1 MRKIKNNHLVDLVY
15 QRIKDMIFDGFL
27 PPGEKINKIDLS
39 RQLGVSITPVN
50 EVINRLTGEKFLEK
64 RGRKGYFVKKFS
76 MKDLIEFYTVRAG
89 LEGIALRVCIED
101 LSDNQLNKFQDFFK
115 DFYLPLDEKEKER
128 YMKEDQRFH
137 EKIIDLSGNSM
148 ITDFNRNFNFI
159 MKSYQKGLVRQPE
172 ETLREHQEIIK
183 AIRERKSHKA
193 QELLITHHLTSIR
206 ELKSKNSQ

>member
-1 MRKIKNNHLVDLVY
+1 MVY
-15 QRIKDMIFDGFL
+15 QSIKDMIFDGFL

-64 RGRKGYFVKKFS
+64 KGRKGYFVKKFS

-101 LSDNQLNKFQDFFK
+101 LRDDQLNEFENFFK
-115 DFYLPLDEKEKER
+115 DFHLPLDEKEKER

-148 ITDFNRNFNFI
+148 INDFNQNFNFI

-172 ETLREHQEIIK
+172 KTLKEHQEIIK
-183 AIRERKSHKA
+183 AIIERKSHKA
-193 QELLITHHLTSIR
+193 QEFLISHHIKSIR
-206 ELKSKNSQ
+206 ELKSKR

>member
-76 MKDLIEFYTVRAG
+76 MKDLTEFYTVRAG
-89 LEGIALRVCIED
+89 LEGVALRFCIEE
-101 LSDNQLNKFQDFFK
+101 LSDDQLNEFENFFK
-115 DFYLPLDEKEKER
+115 DFHLPLDEKEKER

-148 ITDFNRNFNFI
+148 ITDFNQNFNFI

-172 ETLREHQEIIK
+172 ETLKEHQEIIK
-183 AIRERKSHKA
+183 AIIERKSHKA
-193 QELLITHHLTSIR
+193 QELLIIHHLKSIQ
-206 ELKSKNSQ
+206 ELKSEK

>member
-50 EVINRLTGEKFLEK
+50 EVINRLTGEKYLEK
-64 RGRKGYFVKKFS
+64 RERKGYFVKKFS
-76 MKDLIEFYTVRAG
+76 MKDLTEFYTVRAG
-89 LEGIALRVCIED
+89 LEGVALRFCIEE
-101 LSDNQLNKFQDFFK
+101 LSDDQLNEFENFFK
-115 DFYLPLDEKEKER
+115 DFHLPLNEKDKER

-148 ITDFNRNFNFI
+148 ITDFNQNFNFI

-172 ETLREHQEIIK
+172 ETLKEHQEIIK
-183 AIRERKSHKA
+183 AIIERKSHKA
-193 QELLITHHLTSIR
+193 QELLVIHHLKSIR
-206 ELKSKNSQ
+206 KLKSKR

>member
-1 MRKIKNNHLVDLVY
+1 MRKINNNHLVDLVY

-76 MKDLIEFYTVRAG
+76 MKDLTEFYTVRAG
-89 LEGIALRVCIED
+89 LEGVALRVCIED
-101 LSDNQLNKFQDFFK
+101 LSDDQLNKFENFFK
-115 DFYLPLDEKEKER
+115 DFHLPLDEKEKER

-148 ITDFNRNFNFI
+148 ITDFNQNFNFI

-172 ETLREHQEIIK
+172 ETLKEHQEIIK
-183 AIRERKSHKA
+183 AIIERKSHKA
-193 QELLITHHLTSIR
+193 QELLIIHHLKSIR
-206 ELKSKNSQ
+206 ELKSKK

>member
-1 MRKIKNNHLVDLVY
+1 LVY
-15 QRIKDMIFDGFL
+15 QSIKDMIFDGFL

-64 RGRKGYFVKKFS
+64 KGRKGYFVKKFS

-101 LSDNQLNKFQDFFK
+101 LRDDQLNEFENFFK
-115 DFYLPLDEKEKER
+115 DFHLPLDEKEKER

-148 ITDFNRNFNFI
+148 INDFNQNFNFI

-172 ETLREHQEIIK
+172 KTLKEHQEIIK
-183 AIRERKSHKA
+183 AIIERKSHKA
-193 QELLITHHLTSIR
+193 QEFLISHHIKSIR
-206 ELKSKNSQ
+206 ELKSKR

>member
-76 MKDLIEFYTVRAG
+76 MKDLTEFYTVRAG
-89 LEGIALRVCIED
+89 LEGVALRFCIEE
-101 LSDNQLNKFQDFFK
+101 LSDDQLNEFENFFK
-115 DFYLPLDEKEKER
+115 DFHLPLDEKEKER

-148 ITDFNRNFNFI
+148 ITDFNQNFNFI

-172 ETLREHQEIIK
+172 ETLKEHQEIIK
-183 AIRERKSHKA
+183 AIIERKSHKA
-193 QELLITHHLTSIR
+193 QELLIIHHLKSIR
-206 ELKSKNSQ
+206 KLKSKR

>member
-1 MRKIKNNHLVDLVY
+1 MVY

-76 MKDLIEFYTVRAG
+76 MKDLTEFYTVRAG
-89 LEGIALRVCIED
+89 LEGVALRFCIEE
-101 LSDNQLNKFQDFFK
+101 LSDDQLNEFENFFK
-115 DFYLPLDEKEKER
+115 DFHLPLDEKEKER

-148 ITDFNRNFNFI
+148 ITDFNQNFNFI

-172 ETLREHQEIIK
+172 ETLKEHQEIIK
-183 AIRERKSHKA
+183 AIIERKSHKA
-193 QELLITHHLTSIR
+193 QELLIIHHLKSIR
-206 ELKSKNSQ
+206 KLKSKR